1 MTRATPSSA
10 GGWLGIVH
18 RVRREVQRTRKKN
31 EYAEKKDAAR
41 ISCHEKRE
49 WVGWG
54 GSEVAAPIVPWY
66 RTKHCHAAVAPLV
79 YSQHTNTQKVTPSTR
94 HSHLAHV
101 TVFTVCVGT
110 DF

>member
-18 RVRREVQRTRKKN
+18 RVRREVQSTRKKN

-41 ISCHEKRE
+41 ISCHEKRV

-54 GSEVAAPIVPWY
+54 GSEVAAPIV
-66 RTKHCHAAVAPLV
+66 
-79 YSQHTNTQKVTPSTR
+79 TPSPKTQPVIYQAV
-94 HSHLAHV
+94 LKLLM
-101 TVFTVCVGT
+101 
-110 DF
+110 